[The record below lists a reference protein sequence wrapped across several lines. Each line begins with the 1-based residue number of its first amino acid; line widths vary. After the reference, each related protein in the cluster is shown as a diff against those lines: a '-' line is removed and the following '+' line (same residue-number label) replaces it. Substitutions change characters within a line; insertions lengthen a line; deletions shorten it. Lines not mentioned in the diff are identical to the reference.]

1 MPKMIKGIAGR
12 TPPEPAADRY
22 AIDEWI
28 ARMGP
33 DLAPIVR
40 RLDELVRATVP
51 GLTYAFWRRR
61 PYYGLP
67 EHGWIIEI
75 AAYSVS
81 VNVLFYG
88 GADFD
93 APPPLGTTD
102 RTRYIKVTSLAEVEQ
117 PELKGWIEQAA
128 RTPGWK

>member
-1 MPKMIKGIAGR
+1 MPKHIKGLAGR
-12 TPPEPAADRY
+12 KPPEPLADRS

-28 ARMGP
+28 PGIVPGMQ
-33 DLAPIVR
+33 PIVR
-40 RLDELVRATVP
+40 RLDELIRETVP
-51 GLTYAFWRRR
+51 GLRYAFKRGR

-67 EHGWIIEI
+67 EQGWIIEI
-75 AAYSVS
+75 AAYFVS

-93 APPPLGTTD
+93 DPPPLGTTD
-102 RTRYIKVTSLAEVEQ
+102 RTRYVKVASLDEIDQPQLKKWIKE
-117 PELKGWIEQAA
+117 AA